1 MIMELFKAIE
11 ERKSTRGFLD
21 KPLEKDVLEKLL
33 HLATRAPSAI
43 NLQPWEFVV
52 VSGEEK
58 KRLSRM
64 LVKLLRE
71 RKTTCGPDTR
81 EPLPRYFKIRQKD
94 LLDRITPC
102 LPERTVFQEFI
113 NEGSCNF
120 YGAPT
125 AIILTIDRA
134 FSSLHFTD
142 IGLTVGWFL
151 LAAHGMGL
159 GTCPIGIISSF
170 GDEIRESL
178 NIPDTKEIAIS
189 IAVGYPDP
197 EAKINQA
204 RSDRVQLGDIV
215 KWRD

>member
-1 MIMELFKAIE
+1 MDLFKAIE

-21 KPLEKDVLEKLL
+21 KPLEKEALERLL

-52 VSGEEK
+52 VSGEER

-71 RKTTCGPDTR
+71 RNTTCGPSAK
-81 EPLPRYFKIRQKD
+81 EPLPLYFKRRQKD
-94 LLDRITPC
+94 LLDRITPF
-102 LPERTVFQEFI
+102 LPEGAAFQGFI

-125 AIILTIDRA
+125 AVLLTIDRA
-134 FSSLHFTD
+134 FSSFHFTD
-142 IGLTVGWFL
+142 IGITMGWFL
-151 LAAHGMGL
+151 LAAQAMGL

-178 NIPDTKEIAIS
+178 NIPDTKEIVIS

-197 EAKINQA
+197 DARINQA
-204 RSDRVQLGDIV
+204 RSDRVPLNDIV